1 MFILK
6 IQYTIFHIY
15 CTQISTISFFQ
26 RHPDNSN
33 GELLSQDN
41 KDNIHFLCAAPAR
54 VEDSI
59 NYQTRNGL
67 GFALYIGKQFNW
79 KRWVMYGNK

>member
-6 IQYTIFHIY
+6 IQYTIFRIY

-26 RHPDNSN
+26 RHTDNSS

-41 KDNIHFLCAAPAR
+41 KDNIHFLCVASAR

-59 NYQTRNGL
+59 NYQTRYGL
-67 GFALYIGKQFNW
+67 GFALYIAEQFNC

>member
-15 CTQISTISFFQ
+15 CTWISTIGFFQ

-33 GELLSQDN
+33 GELLSLDN
-41 KDNIHFLCAAPAR
+41 KDSIHFLCTAPAR

-67 GFALYIGKQFNW
+67 GFALYTAKQFNW
-79 KRWVMYGNK
+79 KRWVLYGTK